1 MTYEIVNNQSIQG
14 NFISYELTISN
25 SKETYIPPV
34 LGGVSVELERK
45 GAPGK
50 ITFSIMKS
58 DKFTVEEGN
67 AIAFKVNKTDFFF
80 GFVFSI
86 KENKDELLQ
95 ITGYDQ
101 LRYLKAK
108 DTYVFESKKA
118 SEILKKITSDFNL
131 QAGEIDDTKYS
142 MNIVLKDKT
151 LFDMIQTVL
160 EETLMNTGNLYV
172 LYDNYGKLNL
182 KNIENLKLDIL
193 IGDNT
198 IENYDKTSS
207 IDESYNQIKL
217 AYPNDKTG
225 KYDIYMSKDTSNINK
240 WGVLQYY
247 EVIDEKVNGKVKADT
262 LLKLYNQS
270 NKKLSVNNAL
280 GDITIKAGCSIVVKI
295 SALGINNYML
305 IEKVKH
311 TFNNE
316 EHFMDLDLRGGEYI

>member
-1 MTYEIVNNQSIQG
+1 MTYDVVNNQSIQG

-25 SKETYIPPV
+25 TKETYIPPV

-45 GAPGK
+45 GVPGK

-67 AIAFKVNKTDFFF
+67 AIEFKVNKTDFFF

-86 KENKDELLQ
+86 KETKDELLQ

-108 DTYVFESKKA
+108 DTYVFEAKKA
-118 SEILKKITSDFNL
+118 SEILKQITSDFNL
-131 QAGEIDDTKYS
+131 QAGEIDDTGYS

-151 LFDMIQTVL
+151 LFDMIQSTL
-160 EETLMNTGNLYV
+160 EETLMSTGNLYV

-198 IENYDKTSS
+198 MEDYNKTSS
-207 IDESYNQIKL
+207 IDEAYNQIKL

-225 KYDIYMSKDTSNINK
+225 KYDIYLEKHSENINK

-247 EVIDEKVNGKVKADT
+247 EVIDENVNGKVKAQT
-262 LLKLYNQS
+262 LLKLYNQP

-280 GDITIKAGCSIVVKI
+280 GDVKIKAGCSLVVKI

-305 IEKVKH
+305 VEKVKH

-316 EHFMDLDLRGGEYI
+316 EHFVDLDLRGGEYI